1 MRKLR
6 QVKNG
11 NGNPGGLLIT
21 LFLFVALFLSANRTS
36 AQTNPVTG
44 HVADEAGKAL
54 VNVSVTVKGSKTGT
68 TTDENG
74 NFKLTVSDAHQKLVF
89 SSIGFITLEL
99 SQAEA
104 GNVVLV
110 SAKSGLDSVVVV
122 GYGTMKKSDVTGA
135 VASVKSADLLTQPI
149 TNALEGLQG
158 RVAGVDISLNSGA
171 PGGLPTVI
179 IRGIGSINSSTDPL
193 YVVDGVAMTEI
204 QYLNPY
210 DIQNVEVLKD
220 ASATSIYGARG
231 SNGVILITTKRG
243 ATRKG
248 TIISYDASI
257 SQGKLPKELPTLNS
271 AEFLSVLSQGM
282 ANNSIW
288 GAAPRTLDLSDTRLF
303 KSDGTPI
310 YNTDWQK
317 ETTRTAISNSH
328 QLAIQSRGE
337 SSSTGVFMN
346 YSYNQG
352 IMLNSDLKR
361 YNIKLAHDTRLA
373 DWVDFGV
380 NALVNYSKEN
390 LVPPGTGGNSPT
402 RTMIEMPSIFP
413 VKFPDGS
420 WVNNQVSGTLSYL
433 DVAENP
439 VKVLLQQTNLNTRTQ
454 IFGNAYFNFKLTR
467 DLEFKTQF
475 GVDFQDGLYD
485 YYSPSTLTNYSAT
498 QKGVASITS
507 EQVRYWQQENY
518 LTYKKQFGLHHINA
532 VVGASWQQKVDRTL
546 TGSTQYF
553 ADDYYR
559 QFNLGAGAQPSSPG
573 SNYNSW
579 SINSYFARV
588 GYTFNDKFLATLT
601 ERIDG
606 SSRFGADNKYGYFP
620 SVGVGYIL
628 SKENFLRN
636 SKVIN
641 YLKLRGSYGT
651 TGNTEI
657 GSYQSLATIS
667 SGTTLING
675 TRAGSS
681 NVSGLPNPNLKWEKT
696 NQTDVGFE
704 MQLLNSVISV
714 EADYYYKLT
723 SDLLLNKP
731 IPTSTGF
738 QGVLSNIGSMSNRGV
753 DIAISSKNI
762 QGKDFTWTTSF
773 VANYNKNKVV
783 KLGSNNEDIFPG
795 PYWGPVSDGFTILR
809 VGQAAGSFWGYKRL
823 GTWSIADVAAA
834 KAADPNFSK
843 KPGEEKESDNKMI
856 LGKGSPDWTGSL
868 VNTWRYKDFDLMV
881 DLQFSKGASVVQAFL
896 FSSED
901 RTGYSNSL
909 KSVLN
914 AWTPTNQNTMIQ
926 QLRFAPDAGQTAAF
940 DSHWVGNGDFIRGRN
955 VVLGY
960 NLHESLLKALK
971 VKRIRFYLSSQN
983 LFLIKSSSYHGYDP
997 QNVSFSWNTQ
1007 GNGTPPFGQNIEFY
1021 QYPKARTFTFGANV
1035 TF

>member
-1 MRKLR
+1 
-6 QVKNG
+6 
-11 NGNPGGLLIT
+11 
-21 LFLFVALFLSANRTS
+21 
-36 AQTNPVTG
+36 
-44 HVADEAGKAL
+44 
-54 VNVSVTVKGSKTGT
+54 
-68 TTDENG
+68 
-74 NFKLTVSDAHQKLVF
+74 
-89 SSIGFITLEL
+89 
-99 SQAEA
+99 
-104 GNVVLV
+104 
-110 SAKSGLDSVVVV
+110 
-122 GYGTMKKSDVTGA
+122 
-135 VASVKSADLLTQPI
+135 
-149 TNALEGLQG
+149 
-158 RVAGVDISLNSGA
+158 
-171 PGGLPTVI
+171 
-179 IRGIGSINSSTDPL
+179 
-193 YVVDGVAMTEI
+193 
-204 QYLNPY
+204 
-210 DIQNVEVLKD
+210 
-220 ASATSIYGARG
+220 
-231 SNGVILITTKRG
+231 
-243 ATRKG
+243 
-248 TIISYDASI
+248 
-257 SQGKLPKELPTLNS
+257 
-271 AEFLSVLSQGM
+271 
-282 ANNSIW
+282 
-288 GAAPRTLDLSDTRLF
+288 
-303 KSDGTPI
+303 
-310 YNTDWQK
+310 
-317 ETTRTAISNSH
+317 
-328 QLAIQSRGE
+328 
-337 SSSTGVFMN
+337 MN

-439 VKVLLQQTNLNTRTQ
+439 VKVLIQQTNLNTRTQ

-475 GVDFQDGLYD
+475 GVDFLDGLYD

-573 SNYNSW
+573 SNYDSW

-628 SKENFLRN
+628 SRENFLRN

-704 MQLLNSVISV
+704 MQLFNSVISV

-983 LFLIKSSSYHGYDP
+983 LCLIKSSSYHGYDP

>member
-44 HVADEAGKAL
+44 HVADESGKAL

-271 AEFLSVLSQGM
+271 TEFLSVLSQGM

-628 SKENFLRN
+628 SRENFLRN